1 MSAARNAREGAEAVE
16 DAAQDVTEH
25 PAFQAVARGG
35 FVMSGIVHALIGA
48 IALRMAF
55 GGSSE
60 NADQS
65 GALQAVAAA
74 PGGNILLWIGGIAM
88 AALVLW
94 HLAEAWFGAR
104 ASSREVKKRVWHVV
118 KTLGKA
124 VVYAALAVT
133 SLRFAAGAGS
143 DSGEQTSSM
152 TAGLM
157 GSAGGRAAVVAVGLV
172 VLVIGF
178 AHVYI
183 GASRRFED
191 QLRVPRGKEVARAI
205 VVTGV
210 LGYIAK
216 GIALVGVGLLFGWA
230 GLGADPEKAT
240 GLDGAL
246 KTMADLPAGSVVLAV
261 IGAGLVLF
269 GLYSVLRSRYAPM

>member
-25 PAFQAVARGG
+25 AAFQAVARGG

-104 ASSREVKKRVWHVV
+104 ASSREVKKRVWHVAR
-118 KTLGKA
+118 TLGKA
-124 VVYAALAVT
+124 VAYAGLAVNA
-133 SLRFAAGAGS
+133 LRFAPGH
-143 DSGEQTSSM
+143 
-152 TAGLM
+152 
-157 GSAGGRAAVVAVGLV
+157 GRAAG
-172 VLVIGF
+172 
-178 AHVYI
+178 
-183 GASRRFED
+183 
-191 QLRVPRGKEVARAI
+191 
-205 VVTGV
+205 
-210 LGYIAK
+210 
-216 GIALVGVGLLFGWA
+216 
-230 GLGADPEKAT
+230 DPA
-240 GLDGAL
+240 
-246 KTMADLPAGSVVLAV
+246 
-261 IGAGLVLF
+261 
-269 GLYSVLRSRYAPM
+269 

>member
-1 MSAARNAREGAEAVE
+1 
-16 DAAQDVTEH
+16 EH

-65 GALQAVAAA
+65 GALQAIASA

-88 AALVLW
+88 AALALW

-104 ASSREVKKRVWHVV
+104 ASSREAKKRVWHVV
-118 KTLGKA
+118 KALGKA

-172 VLVIGF
+172 GVVIGF

-183 GASRRFED
+183 GASRRVAD
-191 QLRVPRGKEVARAI
+191 QLRVSRGQIAAVARAADQRGGPR
-205 VVTGV
+205 VREFAGASVATAVRVDVAEGT
-210 LGYIAK
+210 AM
-216 GIALVGVGLLFGWA
+216 VGVGLGFGWA
-230 GLGADPEKAT
+230 VLGAEPEKAT
-240 GLDGAL
+240 GLDGAP
-246 KTMADLPAGSVVLAV
+246 KTMADLPAGSVVLAI
-261 IGAGLVLF
+261 IG
-269 GLYSVLRSRYAPM
+269 

>member
-25 PAFQAVARGG
+25 PAFQAAARGG
-35 FVMSGIVHALIGA
+35 FVMSGIIHALIGV
-48 IALRMAF
+48 IALRMAV

-104 ASSREVKKRVWHVV
+104 SSAREPKRRVWHVAR
-118 KTLGKA
+118 TLRKA
-124 VVYAALAVT
+124 IVYAAHAVT

-143 DSGEQTSSM
+143 DSGEQTSSL

-157 GSAGGRAAVVAVGLV
+157 DSAGGRLAVVAVGLV
-172 VLVIGF
+172 ALVIGF
-178 AHVYI
+178 AHVYL
-183 GASRRFED
+183 GASRPFED
-191 QLRVPRGKEVARAI
+191 QLRVPRGKEAARVI

-216 GIALVGVGLLFGWA
+216 GIAL
-230 GLGADPEKAT
+230 
-240 GLDGAL
+240 
-246 KTMADLPAGSVVLAV
+246 
-261 IGAGLVLF
+261 
-269 GLYSVLRSRYAPM
+269 